1 MKHVEFTPENVCS
14 RKITFDITDDNK
26 ITNLSFTGG
35 CNGNLKA
42 ISKLLEGFPA
52 EKAIEIL
59 QGNTCGVR
67 NTSCADQLTKAIKNN
82 L

>member
-67 NTSCADQLTKAIKNN
+67 NTSCADQLTKAIKSN

>member
-1 MKHVEFTPENVCS
+1 MKHVEFTPKNVCS
-14 RKITFDITDDNK
+14 QKIIFDITDDNK
-26 ITNLSFTGG
+26 ITNLSFIGG
-35 CNGNLKA
+35 CSGNLRA

-59 QGNTCGVR
+59 QGNSCGLR
-67 NTSCADQLTKAIKNN
+67 STSCADQLTKALKEN